1 MTPACVPLRIEKGA
15 TFRDAL
21 RIMQPSLVY
30 RPITQIEPIAPV
42 RLTIPGHGLPGS
54 WLAWIDGVQG
64 MPELNRARLRQ
75 LPHRVASIDDDTVEI
90 NLLSAVGL
98 APVGGQLIY
107 QPPVD
112 LAGAEVRMQIRDA
125 PGGTVLMTLALGSGL
140 EIAGAG
146 TISREISA
154 SDTAALAWA
163 SAVYDVDVTYPDGTV
178 HRYYSG
184 PITVSRGGGCDG

>member
-1 MTPACVPLRIEKGA
+1 
-15 TFRDAL
+15 

-30 RPITQIEPIAPV
+30 RPITQIAPTAPV
-42 RLTIPGHGLPGS
+42 RLTIPGHGLPGT
-54 WLAWIDGVQG
+54 WLAWADGVQG

-75 LPHRVASIDDDTVEI
+75 LPHRVASIDDDTIEI

-140 EIAGAG
+140 DLAGAG

-154 SDTAALAWA
+154 SATAALEWSA
-163 SAVYDVDVTYPDGTV
+163 AVYDVDVTYPDGTV

-184 PITVSRGGGCDG
+184 PITVSHGGGCDG

>member
-30 RPITQIEPIAPV
+30 RPITQIAPTAPV
-42 RLTIPGHGLPGS
+42 RLTIPGHGLPGT
-54 WLAWIDGVQG
+54 WLAWADGVQG

-75 LPHRVASIDDDTVEI
+75 LPHRVASIDDDTIEI

-125 PGGTVLMTLALGSGL
+125 PGGTVLMTLDL
-140 EIAGAG
+140 AGAG

-154 SDTAALAWA
+154 SATAALEWSA
-163 SAVYDVDVTYPDGTV
+163 AVYDVDVTYPDGTV

-184 PITVSRGGGCDG
+184 PITVSHGGGCDG

>member
-1 MTPACVPLRIEKGA
+1 
-15 TFRDAL
+15 
-21 RIMQPSLVY
+21 
-30 RPITQIEPIAPV
+30 RPITQIAPTAPV
-42 RLTIPGHGLPGS
+42 RLTIPGHGLPGT

-64 MPELNRARLRQ
+64 MSELNRARLRQ
-75 LPHRVASIDDDTVEI
+75 LPHRVVSIDDDTIEI

-98 APVGGQLIY
+98 APLGGQLIY

-112 LAGAEVRMQIRDA
+112 LTGAEVRMQIRA
-125 PGGTVLMTLALGSGL
+125 EPGGTVLMTLALGSGL

-154 SDTAALAWA
+154 SATAALMWS
-163 SAVYDVDVTYPDGTV
+163 SAVYDLDVTYPDGTV

-184 PITVSRGGGCDG
+184 PISVSRGGGCDG

>member
-1 MTPACVPLRIEKGA
+1 
-15 TFRDAL
+15 
-21 RIMQPSLVY
+21 
-30 RPITQIEPIAPV
+30 QIASTAPV
-42 RLTIPGHGLPGS
+42 RLTIPGHGLPDT

-75 LPHRVASIDDDTVEI
+75 LPHRVASIDDDTIEI

-112 LAGAEVRMQIRDA
+112 LTGAEVRMQIRA
-125 PGGTVLMTLALGSGL
+125 EPGGTVLLTLSLGSGL
-140 EIAGAG
+140 EFAGAG

-154 SDTAALAWA
+154 SATAALEWSA
-163 SAVYDVDVTYPDGTV
+163 AVYDVDVTYPDGTV

-184 PITVSRGGGCDG
+184 PISVSR

>member
-30 RPITQIEPIAPV
+30 RQITQIAPTAPV
-42 RLTIPGHGLPGS
+42 QLTIPGHGVPGT
-54 WLAWIDGVQG
+54 WLAWADGVQG
-64 MPELNRARLRQ
+64 MPELNRARRRQ
-75 LPHRVASIDDDTVEI
+75 LPHRVASIDDDTIEI

-140 EIAGAG
+140 DLAGAG

-154 SDTAALAWA
+154 SATAALEWSA
-163 SAVYDVDVTYPDGTV
+163 AVYDVDVTYPDGTV

-184 PITVSRGGGCDG
+184 PIIVSRGGGCDG

>member
-15 TFRDAL
+15 TFRDTM

-30 RPITQIEPIAPV
+30 RPITQIASTAPV
-42 RLTIPGHGLPGS
+42 RLTIPGHGLPDT

-75 LPHRVASIDDDTVEI
+75 LPHRVASIDDDTIEI

-112 LAGAEVRMQIRDA
+112 LTGAEVRMQIRA
-125 PGGTVLMTLALGSGL
+125 EPGGTVLLTLSLGSGL
-140 EIAGAG
+140 EFAGAG

-154 SDTAALAWA
+154 SATAALEWSA
-163 SAVYDVDVTYPDGTV
+163 AVYDVDV
-178 HRYYSG
+178 
-184 PITVSRGGGCDG
+184 

>member
-1 MTPACVPLRIEKGA
+1 MKPACVPLRIEKGA

-21 RIMQPSLVY
+21 RIMQPILVY
-30 RPITQIEPIAPV
+30 RPITQIAPTAPV
-42 RLTIPGHGLPGS
+42 RLTIPGHGLPGT
-54 WLAWIDGVQG
+54 WLAWADGVQG

-75 LPHRVASIDDDTVEI
+75 LPHRVASIDDDTIEI

-112 LAGAEVRMQIRDA
+112 LAGAEVRMQIREA

-140 EIAGAG
+140 DLAGAG

-154 SDTAALAWA
+154 SATSELMWS
-163 SAVYDVDVTYPDGTV
+163 SAVYDLDVTYPDGTV

-184 PITVSRGGGCDG
+184 PISVSHGGGCDG